1 MSWGWFW
8 VALSFVGAGVGWSV
22 WLVAVVG
29 GVLAAQASCSMI
41 IILVTLIIGA
51 FASGE
56 FVLQQLQT
64 RWPREAEAIV
74 AEAVSYTHL
83 TLPTNREV

>member
-1 MSWGWFW
+1 MLDADRGICTHP
-8 VALSFVGAGVGWSV
+8 GAFQ
-22 WLVAVVG
+22 L
-29 GVLAAQASCSMI
+29 I
-41 IILVTLIIGA
+41 VTLIIGA

-74 AEAVSYTHL
+74 AEAS
-83 TLPTNREV
+83 